1 MMGPGAS
8 VTAIFCPL
16 IPREGISAIAN
27 TRIPMPPIQ
36 WVKERQNRIPFGST
50 STSVRIDAP
59 VVENP
64 EQDSKNASIGFGML
78 PVTTK
83 GTAPTAAEK
92 NQHSVTTRK
101 PSLTR
106 RVLKSCWN
114 IFNKKTPAATDN
126 SMVMRNGI

>member
-64 EQDSKNASIGFGML
+64 EQDSKTHRSDLGC
-78 PVTTK
+78 
-83 GTAPTAAEK
+83 
-92 NQHSVTTRK
+92 
-101 PSLTR
+101 SL
-106 RVLKSCWN
+106 
-114 IFNKKTPAATDN
+114 
-126 SMVMRNGI
+126 